1 MFIHVGLILLILV
14 SITYAAAVL
23 RKIEGDVVQHQR
35 DMRTLEEEHHQL
47 EVACNTLG
55 ELLSQVGDELAS
67 AQAEVMRLSDEK
79 AQQEAALAALE
90 EAPKQRLFLVD
101 RSTLTQAKLWEVTIL
116 NGGAGNGPG
125 VPVATSMEW
134 AAGRT
139 YLIAG
144 ATDRDARYRA
154 EPRFPSGQGYRIAK
168 IERFR
173 RA

>member
-14 SITYAAAVL
+14 SIAYAAAVL
-23 RKIEGDVVQHQR
+23 RKIEADVAHHQR
-35 DMRTLEEEHHQL
+35 DMRTVEEERHQL
-47 EVACNTLG
+47 EVACQTLG
-55 ELLSQVGDELAS
+55 DLLSQVGEELAS
-67 AQAEVMRLSDEK
+67 AQAEVMRLADEK
-79 AQQEAALAALE
+79 AQQEAALAALDQ
-90 EAPKQRLFLVD
+90 APKQRLFLVD
-101 RSTLTQAKLWEVTIL
+101 RATLTQAKLWEVMIV
-116 NGGAGNGPG
+116 NGGSANGA
-125 VPVATSMEW
+125 VPPPATSMEW

>member
-14 SITYAAAVL
+14 SLAYAAAVM
-23 RKIEGDVVQHQR
+23 RKIEADVAQHQR
-35 DMRTLEEEHHQL
+35 DMRAVAEEHHQL
-47 EVACNTLG
+47 EVACATLG
-55 ELLSQVGDELAS
+55 DLLSQVGDELAR
-67 AQAEVMRLSDEK
+67 AQAEVMRLTDEK
-79 AQQEAALAALE
+79 AQQEADLAALE

-101 RSTLTQAKLWEVTIL
+101 RATLAQAKLWEVTL
-116 NGGAGNGPG
+116 VNGNGAP
-125 VPVATSMEW
+125 PSTSLEW

-139 YLIAG
+139 YLVAG

-154 EPRFPSGQGYRIAK
+154 EPRFPSGQGYRITK